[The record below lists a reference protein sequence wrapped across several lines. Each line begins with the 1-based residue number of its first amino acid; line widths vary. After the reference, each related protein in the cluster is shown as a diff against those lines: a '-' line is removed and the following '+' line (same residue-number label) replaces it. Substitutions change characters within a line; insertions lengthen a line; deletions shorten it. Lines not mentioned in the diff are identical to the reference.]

1 MKKTSVVL
9 SAILLAATLVVLATS
24 RAADQSANAS
34 VESLVKANT
43 SFAVELYRELGTS
56 EGNLFFSPYSI
67 SSALSMTYAGARQN
81 TAMEMKEVLHFELDQ
96 AQLHPAFKSL
106 NRQLVTNARKDNQ
119 KLSIAN
125 GLCLIGGNVSKEFKT
140 LLKKNYDAELFSGGL
155 DEINGWVKR
164 KTEGKIEKILEAL
177 DRNSV
182 CVLLNAIYFKG
193 TWESQFKKART
204 HDAPFKVSA
213 NKQVTVPLMY
223 QKGRFQLLQ
232 KQDFLAASI
241 PYKGKHLS
249 MIVLL
254 PQDVDGLAELEKQLT
269 EQNLQ
274 QWLAELDEAPAQEIE
289 LYLPKYKLETDYDLV
304 PPCNALG
311 MKDAFDTSGKAD
323 FSGMGWQKGT
333 LWISQIKHKA
343 FVEVNEEGTEAAAAT
358 GVEMGRTSVPRYP
371 VFRADHP
378 FLFMIRDNPTGSILF
393 MGRLVDPD
401 SK

>member
-1 MKKTSVVL
+1 MKRTPVAL

-24 RAADQSANAS
+24 MVADQSPNAS
-34 VESLVKANT
+34 VETLVKTNT
-43 SFAVELYRELGTS
+43 AFAVELYRELGTS

-81 TAMEMKEVLHFELDQ
+81 TAREMKKVLHFELDQ
-96 AQLHPAFKSL
+96 TQLHPAFKSL
-106 NRQLVTNARKDNQ
+106 NRELTTNARKANQ
-119 KLSIAN
+119 KLNIAN
-125 GLCLIGGNVSKEFKT
+125 GLCLTGGDVSNEFKT
-140 LLKKNYDAELFSGGL
+140 LLKENYDAELFSGGL
-155 DEINGWVKR
+155 DKINGWVKK
-164 KTEGKIEKILEAL
+164 KTEGKIEKILETL
-177 DRNSV
+177 DPNSA

-193 TWESQFKKART
+193 TWESQFKKGRT

-213 NKQVTVPLMY
+213 SKQVTVPLMY
-223 QKGRFQLLQ
+223 QRSHFQLLK
-232 KQDFLAASI
+232 KQDFQAASI
-241 PYKGKHLS
+241 PYEGKHLS
-249 MIVLL
+249 MIILL

-274 QWLAELDEAPAQEIE
+274 QWLAELDEAPVQEIE
-289 LYLPKYKLETDYDLV
+289 VYIPKYKLETDYDLV

-323 FSGMGWQKGT
+323 FSGMGWPEGE

-358 GVEMGRTSVPRYP
+358 GVGMRIASIPRYP

-393 MGRLVDPD
+393 MGRLVDPET
-401 SK
+401 K